1 MHNNNRYNCRVY
13 ILNRQ
18 ILLIRPKV
26 YPAEDK
32 TSYHERR
39 FFASWDIKT
48 NGAKVTFVLLTIYN
62 LPLISNIYPQKGVHQ
77 KIGNY
82 KLDLGD
88 NGPVYMEEH
97 ILSDVLRNVTN
108 QIAVPFGA
116 AVLATEE
123 ATISADV
130 FGELQ
135 GYFSI
140 IFSYNSRCIRLYL
153 AMRCA

>member
-1 MHNNNRYNCRVY
+1 MGH
-13 ILNRQ
+13 Q
-18 ILLIRPKV
+18 
-26 YPAEDK
+26 D
-32 TSYHERR
+32 ERR
-39 FFASWDIKT
+39 ES
-48 NGAKVTFVLLTIYN
+48 NFVLINIHIHSIAYSKIYT
-62 LPLISNIYPQKGVHQ
+62 QKGVHQ

-123 ATISADV
+123 TTISADV

-135 GYFSI
+135 GDFSI
-140 IFSYNSRCIRLYL
+140 IFNMIVLLLPMLGSCDVCYRSCQGNVKYVSMLSF
-153 AMRCA
+153 

>member
-1 MHNNNRYNCRVY
+1 LGY
-13 ILNRQ
+13 Q
-18 ILLIRPKV
+18 
-26 YPAEDK
+26 D
-32 TSYHERR
+32 ERR
-39 FFASWDIKT
+39 ES
-48 NGAKVTFVLLTIYN
+48 NFVLINIHIHSIAYSKIYT
-62 LPLISNIYPQKGVHQ
+62 QKGVHQ

-123 ATISADV
+123 TTISADV

-135 GYFSI
+135 GDLSI
-140 IFSYNSRCIRLYL
+140 TFNMIVLLLPVLGHVMYATEAVR
-153 AMRCA
+153 AT

>member
-1 MHNNNRYNCRVY
+1 MMHNNNRYNCRVY

-18 ILLIRPKV
+18 IILIRPKV
-26 YPAEDK
+26 YPAEDT

-48 NGAKVTFVLLTIYN
+48 NGAKVTLLTNELSRNSSN
-62 LPLISNIYPQKGVHQ
+62 LLLYEWSTQQKGVHQ

-116 AVLATEE
+116 AVIATEE

-135 GYFSI
+135 GK
-140 IFSYNSRCIRLYL
+140 IRLL
-153 AMRCA
+153 